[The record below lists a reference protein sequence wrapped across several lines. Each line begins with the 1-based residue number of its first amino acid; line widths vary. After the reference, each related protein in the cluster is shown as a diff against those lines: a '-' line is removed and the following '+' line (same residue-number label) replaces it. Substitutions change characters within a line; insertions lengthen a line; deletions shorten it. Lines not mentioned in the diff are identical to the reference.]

1 MPVTY
6 PTHEKAMT
14 SAVGVTLERDI
25 LKDRN
30 NYTWTELLQHQ
41 SKRLSDCCSIALSVD
56 RLNHFNKHDDL
67 YTNMC
72 INIEVHIGESSTCF

>member
-6 PTHEKAMT
+6 PPHEKAMT

-41 SKRLSDCCSIALSVD
+41 SKSA
-56 RLNHFNKHDDL
+56 
-67 YTNMC
+67 
-72 INIEVHIGESSTCF
+72 